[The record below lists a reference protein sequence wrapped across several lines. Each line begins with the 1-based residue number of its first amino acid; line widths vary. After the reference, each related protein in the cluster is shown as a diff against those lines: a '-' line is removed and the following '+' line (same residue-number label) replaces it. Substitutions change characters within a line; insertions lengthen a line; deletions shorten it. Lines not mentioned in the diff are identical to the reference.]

1 MTVIKTDAGEMHT
14 YYPLHPC
21 SDEEFGKFTPDP
33 DAYEANKVVERHR
46 ANKNLFCLHPTVL
59 DYYLHGSY
67 ISGTDY
73 TAIDVQLV
81 SCASH
86 YVLFDGTELAA
97 NDDCVLD
104 KQEVQAHLGFGIDL

>member
-1 MTVIKTDAGEMHT
+1 MTVLKTDEEEINT
-14 YYPLHPC
+14 YYPLHLC
-21 SDEEFGKFTPDP
+21 NDEDFGKFTPDP
-33 DAYEANKVVERHR
+33 DAYEANRVVEKQR
-46 ANKNLFCLHPTVL
+46 ANKNLFCLHPKIL

-67 ISGTDY
+67 VSGRDF

-97 NDDCVLD
+97 DDDCVWD
-104 KQEVQAHLGFGIDL
+104 KQEVQAHLGFSFDL